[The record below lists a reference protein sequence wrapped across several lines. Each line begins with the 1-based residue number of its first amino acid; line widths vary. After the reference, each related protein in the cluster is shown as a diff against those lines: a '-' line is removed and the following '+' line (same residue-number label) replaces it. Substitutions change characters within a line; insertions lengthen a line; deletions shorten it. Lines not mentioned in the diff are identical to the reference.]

1 MKKKQERHILA
12 LSGGKDSAALAVY
25 MREKY
30 PEIPLDYVF
39 IDSGCELPETYDYLN
54 KIRAILNIK
63 IIVIRPKRNF
73 DYWLKYFGGVLPSP
87 TNRWC
92 TRLLKLLPY
101 NKWLKNSYCKA
112 RIFSYVGLRADEER
126 EGYRPKNEDI
136 KPIHPFIKDNLI
148 LDDILHILKNVGIG
162 LPSYYSW
169 RQRSGCYFCYFQRD
183 SEWRGLKIKHPDLF
197 EKACNYEENHSDG
210 RTYTW
215 RSGGFLRE
223 LAINSNKAPILK
235 PKPKYRL
242 IESLSDIYK
251 NSPNVGSLT
260 KEERNE

>member
-1 MKKKQERHILA
+1 M
-12 LSGGKDSAALAVY
+12 VY
-25 MREKY
+25 S
-30 PEIPLDYVF
+30 P
-39 IDSGCELPETYDYLN
+39 S
-54 KIRAILNIK
+54 KIK
-63 IIVIRPKRNF
+63 
-73 DYWLKYFGGVLPSP
+73 
-87 TNRWC
+87 T
-92 TRLLKLLPY
+92 
-101 NKWLKNSYCKA
+101 
-112 RIFSYVGLRADEER
+112 RIFSYVGLRADEGR

-148 LDDILHILKNVGIG
+148 LDDILHILKNVGLG

-223 LAINSNKAPILK
+223 LVINSNKAPISK

-242 IESLSDIYK
+242 IENLSDIYK
-251 NSPNVGSLT
+251 NFPNVGSLP
-260 KEERNE
+260 KEEKNE